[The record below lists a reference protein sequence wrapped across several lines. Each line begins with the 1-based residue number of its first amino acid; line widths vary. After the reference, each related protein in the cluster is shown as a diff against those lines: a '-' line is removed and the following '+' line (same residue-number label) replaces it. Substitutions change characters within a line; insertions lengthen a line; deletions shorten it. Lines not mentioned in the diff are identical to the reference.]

1 MWGYSHFHWDQVPLE
16 RTPSGPRVRGTRRN
30 FFKKVWFISRDE
42 NHRNR
47 YYAAILVQQKC
58 TQNQSAA
65 CMQDGFVHDC
75 ANRSG
80 RDKGV
85 YFARVSSVATN
96 QGKEEENLSRER
108 RSRWISAISRDD
120 LAGHILENDHVF
132 SVKTAKN
139 WNRFNVDWVPTLC
152 LGHSKKEA
160 GPKNL
165 E

>member
-1 MWGYSHFHWDQVPLE
+1 MGLLTFSLGSSP
-16 RTPSGPRVRGTRRN
+16 VRADTLGTTSLGN
-30 FFKKVWFISRDE
+30 KEEFLSFWFISRDE

-58 TQNQSAA
+58 KQNQSAA

-108 RSRWISAISRDD
+108 RSRWI
-120 LAGHILENDHVF
+120 
-132 SVKTAKN
+132 
-139 WNRFNVDWVPTLC
+139 
-152 LGHSKKEA
+152 
-160 GPKNL
+160 
-165 E
+165 

>member
-1 MWGYSHFHWDQVPLE
+1 MTKIIATVT
-16 RTPSGPRVRGTRRN
+16 TPPY
-30 FFKKVWFISRDE
+30 W
-42 NHRNR
+42 
-47 YYAAILVQQKC
+47 C
-58 TQNQSAA
+58 TKSVNKTKAPFA
-65 CMQDGFVHDC
+65 CRMVLCMIVGC

-120 LAGHILENDHVF
+120 LAGDILENDHVFERNFF

-152 LGHSKKEA
+152 LGHSKKEV

-165 E
+165 EKAAEQSQSEGS